1 MPIIGAFM
9 GGDLGQIA
17 AGFGIADLTWVTSDG
32 QNMEGAT
39 ITLTGPQTYTF
50 NTDSNG
56 HVQGV
61 MVVGEY
67 IATVTHEGKY
77 GGDSAKTI
85 VIKNREVTSAI
96 WFAQKKTGYTVV
108 FTSPSGYS
116 GVTYSI
122 SNGSGV
128 VYSGDAWTTNM
139 SFILDDFEEYTLSLT
154 IFGDTLTHD
163 FVVSGNVTI
172 DLSNYFC
179 RLIASNSAGLSV
191 GSITYN
197 GYSAS
202 SSGTVYVIKT
212 GESRVVK
219 FGCGSKY
226 SGVSTSDVATF
237 NDETVVPSSDSINLS
252 LTAVGVVV
260 TIISSGS
267 LNVPISGTYHT
278 LVIGGGG
285 GGGNQ
290 YYYSGRKYVAGG
302 GGGSGNVA
310 DSNLNL
316 TAGAYTITIGSGGSA
331 GSAGSASS
339 FGTKL
344 SASGG
349 SSGGGAHTENGLGGA
364 GGSGGGGGGY
374 RYGSK
379 GGAGSYGGGGGGGAV
394 ASSGK
399 ADGGSGGTYGGAGGS
414 SVNYDDTS
422 DYTPAG
428 SGIRKSEEFYGGGKY
443 DASGGSPG
451 SNYRAGGGGGGG
463 LSANGGRGGAGYG
476 TAGASEGEA
485 AGGGGGGGIA
495 GGYGGDGGAYSPSAT
510 QINPGEGGYGYGAGG
525 GGGGLYDNTAYK
537 YKLGGGG
544 GGGGLSSTK
553 LNTDGSGE
561 NGGAGAKGAVRI
573 QWVG

>member
-1 MPIIGAFM
+1 MPILGAFM

-56 HVQGV
+56 RVREV
-61 MVVGEY
+61 MAVGEY

-96 WFAQKKTGYTVV
+96 WFAQKKTGYTIV
-108 FTSPSGYS
+108 FTSPASYS
-116 GVTYSI
+116 GVAYSI

-163 FVVSGNVTI
+163 FVVNGNMTI
-172 DLSNYFC
+172 DLSGYFC
-179 RLIASNSAGLSV
+179 RLTASNSAGLSV

-197 GYSAS
+197 GYPAS
-202 SSGTVYVIKT
+202 SSGTVYVIRT

-219 FGCGSKY
+219 FGCSSKY

-237 NDETVVPSSDSINLS
+237 NDETVTPSSDSINLS

-260 TIISSGS
+260 TITSSGS
-267 LNVPISGTYHT
+267 LQVPISGTYHT

-285 GGGNQ
+285 GGANQ
-290 YYYSGRKYVAGG
+290 YYDSGKKYVAGG
-302 GGGSGNVA
+302 GGGGGNVA
-310 DSNLNL
+310 DSNLSL
-316 TAGAYTITIGSGGSA
+316 TAGSFTITIGSGGSA

-339 FGTKL
+339 FGSKL

-349 SSGGGAHTENGLGGA
+349 GAGDNSSGKGGS

-374 RYGSK
+374 RYGGV
-379 GGAGSYGGGGGGGAV
+379 GGNGSYGGGGGGGAI
-394 ASSGK
+394 ASTGTK
-399 ADGGSGGTYGGAGGS
+399 EGGTGGTYGGAGGS

-428 SGIRKSEEFYGGGKY
+428 SGVTTNEEFYGGKLYGN
-443 DASGGSPG
+443 SGSKGSY
-451 SNYRAGGGGGGG
+451 YRAGGGGGGG
-463 LSANGGRGGAGYG
+463 RGASGGRGGNGYN

-485 AGGGGGGGIA
+485 GGGGGGGGVA
-495 GGYGGDGGAYSPSAT
+495 GGSGGRGGDYSPSSS
-510 QINPGEGGYGYGAGG
+510 QINPGYGGYGYGAGG
-525 GGGGLYDNTAYK
+525 GGGGLYDRTSYI

-553 LNTDGSGE
+553 LNTDGSE
-561 NGGAGAKGAVRI
+561 KNGGAGAKGAVRI